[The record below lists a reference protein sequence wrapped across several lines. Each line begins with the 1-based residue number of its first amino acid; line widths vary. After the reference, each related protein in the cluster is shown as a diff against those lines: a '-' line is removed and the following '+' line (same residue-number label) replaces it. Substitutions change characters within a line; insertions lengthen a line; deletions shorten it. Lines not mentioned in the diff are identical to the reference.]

1 MDNIK
6 MTWVAANQIKQIDA
20 GLPILQ
26 VYIWIITTDKHIVIV
41 SKDAKHW
48 QFPGGKPEP
57 NEEITGTAIRETTE
71 ETSLNLSSYKNKLN
85 CFGYYIVEKD
95 NKLKDNRFIQVRL
108 YCHINKLA
116 SDMAMHA
123 GKEDLNQADSEKI
136 KFVRVVTI
144 YEATQLI
151 PWLKS
156 SGEYTTLLKMGNI

>member
-6 MTWVAANQIKQIDA
+6 MTWVTSNQIKQIDA

-41 SKDAKHW
+41 SKDGKHW

-57 NEEITGTAIRETTE
+57 NEEITDTAIRETTE
-71 ETSLNLSSYKNKLN
+71 ETSLDLSPYKNKLN
-85 CFGYYIVEKD
+85 FFGYYVVED
-95 NKLKDNRFIQVRL
+95 NNKQNDNQFIQVRL
-108 YCHINKLA
+108 YCNINKLA
-116 SDMAMHA
+116 SDMNVHA

-144 YEATQLI
+144 NEATQLI

-156 SGEYTTLLKMGNI
+156 SGEYTTLLKMGTI